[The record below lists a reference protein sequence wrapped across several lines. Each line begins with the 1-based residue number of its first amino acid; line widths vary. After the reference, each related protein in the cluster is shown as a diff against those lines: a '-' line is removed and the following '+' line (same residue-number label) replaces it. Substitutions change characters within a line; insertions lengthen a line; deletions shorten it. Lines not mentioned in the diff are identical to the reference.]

1 MIKILRFVL
10 TACFIVGVL
19 SLNVEEKPVFH
30 YVYKYSKLVVG
41 PVQRSTQEFMK
52 VSYHRTIHF
61 SRQFFNNNLP
71 ATDSLD
77 YQLSAPDRA
86 ESDYSESDKKKLDDI
101 FGN

>member
-1 MIKILRFVL
+1 MIKLLRFVL
-10 TACFIVGVL
+10 TACFIVGIL

-52 VSYHRTIHF
+52 VSYHRTVHF

-86 ESDYSESDKKKLDDI
+86 ESEYSDSDKK
-101 FGN
+101 